1 MATTDLNHVAKYA
14 TAASSVLL
22 RAGAYFFLRWIPGS
36 FFPRILLALFAAYI
50 PSFLYNFTHTS
61 PYEIVADEI
70 DIVTREA
77 PQPEEDVQSIDR
89 RYARGEASRDVVQ
102 EVDVQETI
110 VIEEKSPQILKTL
123 LTGLPSPTSLF
134 WSAVTFAIN
143 LALVAMVL
151 DLVYRGTFFHQAHD
165 LSMARTGYVS
175 DNSAKILLREP
186 DASKLPVFISYRHA
200 DPPMNTV
207 HGARPHDTSWKSGG
221 RIDWLDTSTDFTGT
235 FELDGLRSDT
245 RYQWVVSSNHT
256 GYFVTAP
263 RPGYTSNRVGT
274 ADEFTFVHSSCLK
287 NNYPYSPFAHTLS
300 NQGLRH
306 FATAMRG
313 IKAQFMLF
321 LGDFIYIDVP
331 KRHGT
336 SVEDYRREYRQMYA
350 SPDWPAAAKELPW
363 IHVYDDHE
371 VENDWSGNT
380 TGVFPAANDP
390 YEHYHTSVNPPA
402 VRAGESYFSFT
413 QGPASF
419 FMLDTRRY
427 RSPNDATNG
436 TDPLT
441 GEPTKTLLGH
451 QQLSDFIA
459 WLKRPEP
466 QGVRWKVVVSS
477 IPFTKNWNVGS
488 QDTWRGYLGERQLL
502 LEAMWDVGLRGG
514 VGVIILSGDRHEF
527 AATAFPPPPDGKEEI
542 VGLGP
547 IGIGANPLNPRGAL
561 LQPDSKATLHTR
573 RKRWPLSATV
583 HEFSASPLNMFYAP
597 IRTYFESS
605 TSDEY
610 TSDVCIKYIPDGNS
624 KFGAISMR
632 NPGTSDQGV
641 LHYRLFVDGREAW
654 SYTLTTPPDVSGG
667 GRSKDA
673 IWG

>member
-1 MATTDLNHVAKYA
+1 M
-14 TAASSVLL
+14 
-22 RAGAYFFLRWIPGS
+22 
-36 FFPRILLALFAAYI
+36 
-50 PSFLYNFTHTS
+50 
-61 PYEIVADEI
+61 ADEI
-70 DIVTREA
+70 DIVTRDA
-77 PQPEEDVQSIDR
+77 PRPDDEVREIDR
-89 RYARGEASRDVVQ
+89 QFAEGDASNDARPVELDV
-102 EVDVQETI
+102 EETI
-110 VIEEKSPQILKTL
+110 VLEEKGPHILKTL

-143 LALVAMVL
+143 AAMIAMVL

-175 DNSAKILLREP
+175 DSSAKILVREP
-186 DASKLPVFISYRHA
+186 DAGKLPIFVSYRHA
-200 DPPMNTV
+200 DPPVNIIQ
-207 HGARPHDTSWKSGG
+207 GGRPHDTSWKSGG
-221 RIDWLDTSTDFTGT
+221 RLDWLDNSTDFTGT
-235 FELDGLRSDT
+235 FELTGLRSDT

-263 RPGYTSNRVGT
+263 RAGYTSNRVGT
-274 ADEFTFVHSSCLK
+274 TGVFTFVHSSCLK
-287 NNYPYSPFAHTLS
+287 NNFPYSPFAHTLS

-306 FATAMRG
+306 LATG
-313 IKAQFMLF
+313 LQSIKAQFMLF

-331 KRHGT
+331 KRHG
-336 SVEDYRREYRQMYA
+336 SSIEDYRREYRQIFA
-350 SPDWPAAAKELPW
+350 SPDWPAVAKELPW

-371 VENDWSGNT
+371 VANDWSGNT

-402 VRAGESYFSFT
+402 VRAGESYFGFT

-436 TDPLT
+436 SDPVT

-451 QQLSDFIA
+451 QQLTDFLD

-466 QGVRWKVVVSS
+466 HGVRWKIVISS

-488 QDTWRGYLGERQLL
+488 QDTWRGYLGERQII
-502 LEAMWDVGLRGG
+502 LEAMWDVGVRGG

-527 AATAFPPPPDGKEEI
+527 AATAFPPPPEGKEEI
-542 VGLGP
+542 IGLGP
-547 IGIGANPLNPRGAL
+547 IGVGANPLNPRGAL
-561 LQPDSKATLHTR
+561 LQPDNKAALQTR

-605 TSDEY
+605 TAADY

-624 KFGAISMR
+624 KFGAVSISS
-632 NPGTSDQGV
+632 PATSDQSV
-641 LHYRLFVDGREAW
+641 LHYKLFVDGVETW